1 MKNRFF
7 KTAGK
12 YLRNRSFAAG
22 CAMILFLFAV
32 MCLSLV
38 WTPYDPVKMIR
49 GAAFQSPGAEHL
61 LGTDNFGRDIF
72 SRLITGAQS
81 AFLVGTFTVLIGGII
96 GTALGSF
103 AGYFGGMADEVIMRV
118 IDAQMA
124 FPGVL
129 IALMIIS
136 IFGTGLENTIIALG
150 IMSVPRFARMVR
162 SGFLQYREA
171 DFVNAAKA
179 RGAGSLRIM
188 YIHILPNILSQLVI
202 TASLS
207 FATAI
212 LSETGLSYLGLGVQP
227 PTPSWGMMLKDAQQY
242 IYLQPAQLVYPGI
255 MITIMVLGFNFIG
268 DGLRDILDAGSE

>member
-1 MKNRFF
+1 MINTKDRTFRTGAII
-7 KTAGK
+7 TAFM
-12 YLRNRSFAAG
+12 LIV
-22 CAMILFLFAV
+22 ILVGVF
-32 MCLSLV
+32 
-38 WTPYDPVKMIR
+38 WTPFDPIKMIR
-49 GAAFQSPGAEHL
+49 GQTFLDPGAEHF

-81 AFLVGTFTVLIGGII
+81 AFLVGTFTVLIGGIV
-96 GTALGSF
+96 GTILGSC
-103 AGYFGGMADEVIMRV
+103 AGYFGGWIDEAIMRV

-136 IFGTGLENTIIALG
+136 IFGPGLRNTIIALG
-150 IMSVPRFARMVR
+150 IMSVPRFARIVR
-162 SGFLQYREA
+162 SGFLQYRSA

-179 RGAGSLRIM
+179 RGAGSFRIM
-188 YIHILPNILSQLVI
+188 YIHILPNILSSLVI

-242 IYLQPAQLVYPGI
+242 IYLQPFALVWPGI

-268 DGLRDILDAGSE
+268 DGLRDILDQDSQ

>member
-1 MKNRFF
+1 MRF
-7 KTAGK
+7 
-12 YLRNRSFAAG
+12 
-22 CAMILFLFAV
+22 
-32 MCLSLV
+32 
-38 WTPYDPVKMIR
+38 
-49 GAAFQSPGAEHL
+49 
-61 LGTDNFGRDIF
+61 
-72 SRLITGAQS
+72 
-81 AFLVGTFTVLIGGII
+81 
-96 GTALGSF
+96 
-103 AGYFGGMADEVIMRV
+103 

-136 IFGTGLENTIIALG
+136 IFGPGLRNTIIALG

-162 SGFLQYREA
+162 SGFLQYRSA

-179 RGAGSLRIM
+179 RGAGSFRLM
-188 YIHILPNILSQLVI
+188 YIHILPNILSSLVI

-242 IYLQPAQLVYPGI
+242 IYLQPLSLVWPGI

-268 DGLRDILDAGSE
+268 DGLRDILDDGSQ